1 MANNYDTKSN
11 TVGNTSQDAINQE
24 PPPPY
29 TPPEQ
34 RSSSNTNSS
43 RSVTPYDGGATE
55 QTRLI
60 QQQQSSYTSPQY
72 TPIHNFHYAPGGQV
86 PPFQTNTVVPL
97 HGLLDKPAVTTC
109 PHCREVVLS
118 RIEYENGCCTCL
130 SCLALCFLVGT
141 TICSFIPFCVNDL
154 KDVTHYC
161 PKCGRTMASYSRL
174 KNRVVR

>member
-11 TVGNTSQDAINQE
+11 TIGDTSRDTINQE

-34 RSSSNTNSS
+34 GSSNTNSS
-43 RSVTPYDGGATE
+43 RSVAPYDGGATE

-60 QQQQSSYTSPQY
+60 QQQSSHTSPQY
-72 TPIHNFHYAPGGQV
+72 TPIHNFHYAPGRQV
-86 PPFQTNTVVPL
+86 PPFQTNAVVPL
-97 HGLLDKPAVTTC
+97 HGLRDQPAITTC
-109 PHCREVVLS
+109 PHCHEIVLS

-141 TICSFIPFCVNDL
+141 SICSFIPFCVSILRD
-154 KDVTHYC
+154 
-161 PKCGRTMASYSRL
+161 
-174 KNRVVR
+174 